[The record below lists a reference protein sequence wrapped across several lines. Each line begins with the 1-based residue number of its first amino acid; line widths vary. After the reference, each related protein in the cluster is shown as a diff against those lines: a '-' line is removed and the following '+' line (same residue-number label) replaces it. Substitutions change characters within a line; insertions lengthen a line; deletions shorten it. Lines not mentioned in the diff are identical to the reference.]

1 MEYPDAILVPG
12 GGLSETGHLHPWTKA
27 RLDLAVEYD
36 QQNVYFLLLSGG
48 TVHKPPPLNE
58 DGFPLFES
66 RVAAAYL
73 MDKGITAQRI
83 LTEISSYDTIGN
95 AFFSRMI
102 HVQPRNFQNLLV
114 ITSQFHVQRV
124 QTAFQWVY
132 TLTPLPYEFHFVFKA
147 SPNQGIR
154 EDLLQTRIAK
164 ERRSLEALQKTIEKI
179 HTLHS
184 FHNWFFTQH
193 EAYAVGKTP
202 NRLGGHIVES
212 Y

>member
-1 MEYPDAILVPG
+1 MKKPEAILIPG
-12 GGLSETGHLHPWTKA
+12 GGLNKTGHLHPWTKA
-27 RLDLAVEYD
+27 RLDLALEHD
-36 QQNVYFLLLSGG
+36 QGNVHFLLLSGG
-48 TVHKPPPLNE
+48 TVHKPPPLNG

-73 MDKGITAQRI
+73 MDKGIPAQRI

-95 AFFSRMI
+95 AFFSRML
-102 HVQPRNFQNLLV
+102 HVQPRGLQNLLL

-132 TLTPLPYEFHFVFKA
+132 NLTPVPFKFHLSFKA
-147 SPNQGIR
+147 SPDQGLSK
-154 EDLLQTRIAK
+154 ELLQARIAK
-164 ERRSLEALQKTIEKI
+164 ERRSLEALQKTTEKI
-179 HTLHS
+179 HTLHA

>member
-12 GGLSETGHLHPWTKA
+12 GGLSKRGRLHPWTKA
-27 RLDLAVEYD
+27 RLDVALEHD
-36 QQNVYFLLLSGG
+36 QKKVIYLLLSGG

-66 RVAAAYL
+66 RVAAEYL
-73 MDKGITAQRI
+73 IDKGIPAQRI

-102 HVQPRNFQNLLV
+102 HIQPRRFQNLLV
-114 ITSQFHVQRV
+114 ITSQFHLDRA

-132 TLTPLPYEFHFVFKA
+132 SLTPLPIPFRLSFKSSA
-147 SPNQGIR
+147 NQGLSG
-154 EDLLQTRIAK
+154 ELLQARKAK
-164 ERRSLEALQKTIEKI
+164 ESRSLESLQKLTQDI
-179 HTLHS
+179 HTLQG
-184 FHNWFFTQH
+184 FHRWFFTEH
-193 EAYAVGKTP
+193 AAYAVGKTP
-202 NRLGGHIVES
+202 DRLQGDITDS